1 MDKHRRT
8 RILYILQADF
18 EYFISLLVSGSF
30 LAAVTAQLGISDSLT
45 GVISAIISLGQMFQL
60 LSIFIRKNIKR
71 RVVLFSVMNQLVF
84 MCLYVIPLT
93 ELPPGWKTALFIGAV
108 TLAYF
113 LYNIVHPKKIDWF
126 MSMVEDGSRGRYT
139 SVKEMVSL
147 LTGMVFSYVMGS
159 MSDYYRDAGQI
170 RKSFAIC
177 AAVIFGL
184 TVLHTLT
191 MALAAEKEEG
201 EEQEE
206 QEERGGASSGTG
218 RGGRFAIFRDRNVLR
233 VTAVLVIWHAA
244 NYVAVPFYG
253 SYQIKELGFGLK
265 YVSVL
270 GILYSTVRI
279 LFSFVWGAYAD
290 KRSFA
295 RMMRAC
301 MAVAA
306 VGCLINVFS
315 VPENGKLFFTTYYI
329 CYAVA
334 MAGIGNAAMN
344 VVFDYVDA
352 PKRAD
357 ALAVTQVVA
366 GICGFATTLLASPL
380 VTHIQENGN
389 KFMGIHLYAQ
399 QVLSLLSCGLYLLAI
414 GFLSAMFCRRSGG

>member
-1 MDKHRRT
+1 MDKYRRT
-8 RILYILQADF
+8 RILYILQAAL
-18 EYFISLLVSGSF
+18 EYFISLLVAGSF

-45 GVISAIISLGQMFQL
+45 GIISAIISLGQAFQL
-60 LSIFIRKNIKR
+60 LSIFLRRNIKR
-71 RVVLFSVMNQLVF
+71 KVICFSVMNQLAF

-93 ELPPGWKTALFIGAV
+93 RFPAGWKAALFTGAI

-126 MSMVEDGSRGRYT
+126 MSMVEDGNRGRYT

-147 LTGMVFSYVMGS
+147 LTGMLFSYGMGS
-159 MSDYYRDAGQI
+159 LSDYYREMGEI

-191 MALAAEKEEG
+191 MVFAADKEDKEDGKTVEK
-201 EEQEE
+201 
-206 QEERGGASSGTG
+206 RTG
-218 RGGRFAIFRDRNVLR
+218 LGRRLGIFRDRNVLR

-244 NYVAVPFYG
+244 NYIAVPFYG
-253 SYQIKELGFGLK
+253 SYQIKELGFGLR

-270 GILYSTVRI
+270 GILYSSVRI

-290 KRSFA
+290 RRSFA
-295 RMMRAC
+295 EMMRAC

-306 VGCLINVFS
+306 VGCLINVFT
-315 VPENGKLFFTTYYI
+315 VPENGRLFFTAYYI
-329 CYAVA
+329 CYAIA
-334 MAGIGNAAMN
+334 MAGIGNAALNM
-344 VVFDYVDA
+344 VFDYVEA
-352 PKRAD
+352 SKRAD

-366 GICGFATTLLASPL
+366 GICGFVTTLFASPL
-380 VTHIQENGN
+380 VSRIQDNGN
-389 KFMGIHLYAQ
+389 RFLEMPIYAQ
-399 QVLSLLSCGLYLLAI
+399 QLLSLLSCVLYLLAI
-414 GFLSAMFCRRSGG
+414 ALISVVFCRRSGKEKD

>member
-18 EYFISLLVSGSF
+18 EYFISLLVAGSF

-45 GVISAIISLGQMFQL
+45 GVISAIISLGQAFQL
-60 LSIFIRKNIKR
+60 LSIFMRKNIKR

-93 ELPPGWKTALFIGAV
+93 GLPPGWKTALFIGAV

-159 MSDYYRDAGQI
+159 MSDYYRGIGQI

-177 AAVIFGL
+177 AGVIFVL

-191 MALAAEKEEG
+191 MVLAAEKEER
-201 EEQEE
+201 E
-206 QEERGGASSGTG
+206 GASSGTG
-218 RGGRFAIFRDRNVLR
+218 RGGRFAIFRDGNVLR

-270 GILYSTVRI
+270 GILYSSVRI

-290 KRSFA
+290 RRSFA

-306 VGCLINVFS
+306 VGCLINVFT
-315 VPENGKLFFTTYYI
+315 VPENGKLFFTTYYV
-329 CYAVA
+329 CYAMA

-352 PKRAD
+352 SKRAD

-380 VTHIQENGN
+380 VTYVQDNGN
-389 KFMGIHLYAQ
+389 MFLGMHVYAQ
-399 QVLSLLSCGLYLLAI
+399 QILSLLSCVLYLLAI
-414 GFLSAMFCRRSGG
+414 VLITAMFCRRSGKG

>member
-1 MDKHRRT
+1 MDKYRRT

-18 EYFISLLVSGSF
+18 EYFISLLVAGSF

-45 GVISAIISLGQMFQL
+45 GVISAIISLGQAFQL

-71 RVVLFSVMNQLVF
+71 KVVLFSAMNQLVF
-84 MCLYVIPLT
+84 MCLYVLPLMG
-93 ELPPGWKTALFIGAV
+93 LPPGWKTALFIGAV

-126 MSMVEDGSRGRYT
+126 MSMVEDGNRGRYT

-159 MSDYYRDAGQI
+159 MSDYYRSIGQI

-177 AAVIFGL
+177 AGVIFVL
-184 TVLHTLT
+184 TVLHTMT
-191 MALAAEKEEG
+191 MVLAAEKEEREG
-201 EEQEE
+201 V
-206 QEERGGASSGTG
+206 SSGTG
-218 RGGRFAIFRDRNVLR
+218 RGGRFGIIRDRNVLR

-265 YVSVL
+265 YVSIL
-270 GILYSTVRI
+270 GILYSSVRI

-290 KRSFA
+290 RRSFA

-306 VGCLINVFS
+306 VGCLINVFT
-315 VPENGKLFFTTYYI
+315 VPENGKLFFTTYYV
-329 CYAVA
+329 CYAIA

-352 PKRAD
+352 SKRAD

-380 VTHIQENGN
+380 VTYVQDNGN
-389 KFMGIHLYAQ
+389 MFLGMHVYAQ
-399 QVLSLLSCGLYLLAI
+399 QILSLLSCVLYLLAI
-414 GFLSAMFCRRSGG
+414 VLITAMFCRRSGKG

>member
-1 MDKHRRT
+1 MDKYRRT

-18 EYFISLLVSGSF
+18 EYFISLLVAGSF

-45 GVISAIISLGQMFQL
+45 GVISAIISLGQAFQL

-71 RVVLFSVMNQLVF
+71 KVVLFSAMNQLVF

-93 ELPPGWKTALFIGAV
+93 GLPPGWKTALFIGAV

-126 MSMVEDGSRGRYT
+126 MSMVEDGNRGRYT

-159 MSDYYRDAGQI
+159 MSDYYRSIGQI

-177 AAVIFGL
+177 AGVIFVL

-191 MALAAEKEEG
+191 MVLAAEKEEREG
-201 EEQEE
+201 V
-206 QEERGGASSGTG
+206 SSGTG
-218 RGGRFAIFRDRNVLR
+218 RGGRFGIIRDRNVLR

-265 YVSVL
+265 YVSIL
-270 GILYSTVRI
+270 GILYSSVRI

-290 KRSFA
+290 RRSFA

-306 VGCLINVFS
+306 VGCLINVFT
-315 VPENGKLFFTTYYI
+315 VPENGKLFFTTYYV
-329 CYAVA
+329 CYAIA

-344 VVFDYVDA
+344 VVFDYVDTS
-352 PKRAD
+352 KRAD

-380 VTHIQENGN
+380 VTYVQDNGN
-389 KFMGIHLYAQ
+389 MFLGMHVYAQ
-399 QVLSLLSCGLYLLAI
+399 QILSLLSCVLYLLAI
-414 GFLSAMFCRRSGG
+414 GLITAMFCRRPGKG

>member
-1 MDKHRRT
+1 MDKYRRT

-18 EYFISLLVSGSF
+18 EYFISLLVAGSF

-45 GVISAIISLGQMFQL
+45 GVISAIISLGQAFQL
-60 LSIFIRKNIKR
+60 LFIFIRKNIKR
-71 RVVLFSVMNQLVF
+71 KVVLFSAMNQLVF

-93 ELPPGWKTALFIGAV
+93 GLPPGWKTALFIGAV

-126 MSMVEDGSRGRYT
+126 MSMVEDGNRGRYT

-159 MSDYYRDAGQI
+159 MSDYYRSIGQI

-177 AAVIFGL
+177 AGVIFVL

-191 MALAAEKEEG
+191 MVLAAEKEEREG
-201 EEQEE
+201 V
-206 QEERGGASSGTG
+206 SSGTG
-218 RGGRFAIFRDRNVLR
+218 RGGRFGIIRDRNVLR

-265 YVSVL
+265 YVSIL
-270 GILYSTVRI
+270 GILYSSVRI

-290 KRSFA
+290 RRSFA

-306 VGCLINVFS
+306 VGCLINVFT
-315 VPENGKLFFTTYYI
+315 VPENGKLFFTTYYV
-329 CYAVA
+329 CYAIA

-352 PKRAD
+352 SKRAD

-380 VTHIQENGN
+380 VTYVQDNGN
-389 KFMGIHLYAQ
+389 MFLGMHVYAQ
-399 QVLSLLSCGLYLLAI
+399 QILSLLSCVLYLLAI
-414 GFLSAMFCRRSGG
+414 GLITAMFCRRPGKG

>member
-1 MDKHRRT
+1 MDKYRRT

-18 EYFISLLVSGSF
+18 EYFISLLVAGSF

-45 GVISAIISLGQMFQL
+45 GVISAIISLGQAFQL

-71 RVVLFSVMNQLVF
+71 EVVLFSAMNQLVF

-93 ELPPGWKTALFIGAV
+93 GLPPGWKTALFIGAV

-126 MSMVEDGSRGRYT
+126 MSMVEDGNRGRYT

-159 MSDYYRDAGQI
+159 MSDYYRSIGQI

-177 AAVIFGL
+177 AGVIFVL

-191 MALAAEKEEG
+191 MVLAAEKEEREG
-201 EEQEE
+201 V
-206 QEERGGASSGTG
+206 SSGTG
-218 RGGRFAIFRDRNVLR
+218 RGGRFGIIRDRNVLR

-265 YVSVL
+265 YVSIL
-270 GILYSTVRI
+270 GILYSSVRI

-290 KRSFA
+290 RRSFA

-306 VGCLINVFS
+306 VGCLINVFT
-315 VPENGKLFFTTYYI
+315 VPENGKLFFTTYYV
-329 CYAVA
+329 CYAIA

-352 PKRAD
+352 SKRAD

-380 VTHIQENGN
+380 VTYVQDNGN
-389 KFMGIHLYAQ
+389 MFLGMHVYAQ
-399 QVLSLLSCGLYLLAI
+399 QILSLLSCVLYLLAI
-414 GFLSAMFCRRSGG
+414 GLITAMFCRRSGKG

>member
-1 MDKHRRT
+1 MDKYRRT

-18 EYFISLLVSGSF
+18 EYFISLLVAGSF

-45 GVISAIISLGQMFQL
+45 GVISAIISLGQVFQL
-60 LSIFIRKNIKR
+60 LSIFMRKNIKKK
-71 RVVLFSVMNQLVF
+71 VILFSVMNQLVF
-84 MCLYVIPLT
+84 MCLYVVPLT
-93 ELPPGWKTALFIGAV
+93 GLHPGWKKALFIGAV

-126 MSMVEDGSRGRYT
+126 MSMVEDGNRGRYT

-147 LTGMVFSYVMGS
+147 LTGMIFSYVMGS
-159 MSDYYRDAGQI
+159 MSDYYREKGEI

-177 AAVIFGL
+177 AAVIFVL

-191 MALAAEKEEG
+191 MALAAEKED
-201 EEQEE
+201 
-206 QEERGGASSGTG
+206 RGQAPGRSGLG
-218 RGGRFAIFRDRNVLR
+218 RRFRIFTDRNVLR

-265 YVSVL
+265 YVSIL
-270 GILYSTVRI
+270 GILYSVVRI

-290 KRSFA
+290 RRSFA
-295 RMMRAC
+295 EMMRAC

-306 VGCLINVFS
+306 VGCLINVFT

-329 CYAVA
+329 CYAIA

-352 PKRAD
+352 SKRAD

-366 GICGFATTLLASPL
+366 GLCGFATTLLASPL
-380 VTHIQENGN
+380 VTYIQDNGN
-389 KFMGIHLYAQ
+389 MFMGIPVYAQ
-399 QVLSLLSCGLYLLAI
+399 QILSLLSCVLYLLAI
-414 GFLSAMFCRRSGG
+414 GLISAVFCRRSGKR

>member
-1 MDKHRRT
+1 MDKYRRT

-18 EYFISLLVSGSF
+18 EYFISLLVAGSF

-45 GVISAIISLGQMFQL
+45 GVISAIISLGQAFQL

-71 RVVLFSVMNQLVF
+71 EVVLFSAMNQLVF

-93 ELPPGWKTALFIGAV
+93 GLPPGWKTGLFIGAV

-159 MSDYYRDAGQI
+159 MSDYYRSIGQI

-177 AAVIFGL
+177 AGVIFVL

-191 MALAAEKEEG
+191 MVLAAEKEEREG
-201 EEQEE
+201 V
-206 QEERGGASSGTG
+206 SSGTG
-218 RGGRFAIFRDRNVLR
+218 RGGRFGIIRDRNVLR

-265 YVSVL
+265 YVSIL
-270 GILYSTVRI
+270 GILYSSVRI

-290 KRSFA
+290 RRSFA

-306 VGCLINVFS
+306 VGCLINVFT
-315 VPENGKLFFTTYYI
+315 VPENGKLFFTTYYV
-329 CYAVA
+329 CYAIA

-352 PKRAD
+352 SKRAD

-380 VTHIQENGN
+380 VTYVQDNGN
-389 KFMGIHLYAQ
+389 MFLGMHVYAQ
-399 QVLSLLSCGLYLLAI
+399 QILSLLSCVLYLLAI
-414 GFLSAMFCRRSGG
+414 GLITAMFCRRSGKG

>member
-1 MDKHRRT
+1 MDKYRRT

-18 EYFISLLVSGSF
+18 EYFISLLVAGSF

-45 GVISAIISLGQMFQL
+45 GVISAIISLGQAFQL
-60 LSIFIRKNIKR
+60 LSILIRKNIKR
-71 RVVLFSVMNQLVF
+71 KVILFSAMNQLVF

-93 ELPPGWKTALFIGAV
+93 GLPPGWKTGLFIGAV

-159 MSDYYRDAGQI
+159 MSDYYRGIGQI

-177 AAVIFGL
+177 AGVIFVL

-191 MALAAEKEEG
+191 MVLAAEKEER
-201 EEQEE
+201 E
-206 QEERGGASSGTG
+206 GASSGTG
-218 RGGRFAIFRDRNVLR
+218 RGGRFAIFRDGNVLR

-265 YVSVL
+265 YVSIL
-270 GILYSTVRI
+270 GILYSSVRI

-290 KRSFA
+290 RRSFA

-306 VGCLINVFS
+306 VGCLINVFT
-315 VPENGKLFFTTYYI
+315 VPENGKLFFTTYYV
-329 CYAVA
+329 CYAIA

-352 PKRAD
+352 SKRAD

-380 VTHIQENGN
+380 VTYVQDNGN
-389 KFMGIHLYAQ
+389 MFLGMHVYAQ
-399 QVLSLLSCGLYLLAI
+399 QILSLLSCVLYLLAI
-414 GFLSAMFCRRSGG
+414 GLITAMFCRRPGKG

>member
-1 MDKHRRT
+1 MDKYRRT

-18 EYFISLLVSGSF
+18 EYFISLLVAGSF

-45 GVISAIISLGQMFQL
+45 GVISAIISLGQAFQL

-71 RVVLFSVMNQLVF
+71 KVVLFSAMNQLVF

-93 ELPPGWKTALFIGAV
+93 GLPPGWKTALFIGAV

-159 MSDYYRDAGQI
+159 MSDYYRSIGQI

-177 AAVIFGL
+177 AGVIFVL

-191 MALAAEKEEG
+191 MVLAAEKEEREG
-201 EEQEE
+201 V
-206 QEERGGASSGTG
+206 SSGTG
-218 RGGRFAIFRDRNVLR
+218 RGGRFGIIRDRNVLR

-265 YVSVL
+265 YVSIL
-270 GILYSTVRI
+270 GILYSSVRI

-290 KRSFA
+290 RRSFE

-306 VGCLINVFS
+306 VGCLINVFT
-315 VPENGKLFFTTYYI
+315 VPENGKLFFTTYYV
-329 CYAVA
+329 CYAIA

-344 VVFDYVDA
+344 VVFDYVDTS
-352 PKRAD
+352 KRAD

-380 VTHIQENGN
+380 VTYVQDNGN
-389 KFMGIHLYAQ
+389 MFLGMHVYAQ
-399 QVLSLLSCGLYLLAI
+399 QILSLLSCVLYLLAI
-414 GFLSAMFCRRSGG
+414 GLITAMFCRRPGKG

>member
-1 MDKHRRT
+1 MDKYRRT

-18 EYFISLLVSGSF
+18 EYFISLLVAGSF

-45 GVISAIISLGQMFQL
+45 GVISAIISLGQAFQL

-71 RVVLFSVMNQLVF
+71 EEVLFSAMNQLVF

-93 ELPPGWKTALFIGAV
+93 GLPPGWKTALFIGAV

-126 MSMVEDGSRGRYT
+126 MSMVEDGNRGRYT

-159 MSDYYRDAGQI
+159 MSDYYRSIGQI

-177 AAVIFGL
+177 AGVIFVL

-191 MALAAEKEEG
+191 MVLAAEKEEREG
-201 EEQEE
+201 V
-206 QEERGGASSGTG
+206 SSGTG
-218 RGGRFAIFRDRNVLR
+218 RGGRFGIIRDRNVLR

-265 YVSVL
+265 YVSIL
-270 GILYSTVRI
+270 GILYSSVRI

-290 KRSFA
+290 RRSFA

-306 VGCLINVFS
+306 VGCLINVFT
-315 VPENGKLFFTTYYI
+315 VPENGKLFFTTYYV
-329 CYAVA
+329 CYAIA

-352 PKRAD
+352 SKRAD

-380 VTHIQENGN
+380 VTYVQDNGN
-389 KFMGIHLYAQ
+389 MFLGMHVYAQ
-399 QVLSLLSCGLYLLAI
+399 QILSLLSCVLYLLAI
-414 GFLSAMFCRRSGG
+414 GLITAMFCRRPGKG

>member
-1 MDKHRRT
+1 MDKYRRT

-18 EYFISLLVSGSF
+18 EYFISLLVAGSF

-45 GVISAIISLGQMFQL
+45 GVISAIISLGQAFQL

-71 RVVLFSVMNQLVF
+71 KVVLFSAMNQLVF

-93 ELPPGWKTALFIGAV
+93 GLPPGWKTALFIGAV

-126 MSMVEDGSRGRYT
+126 MSMVEDGNRGRYT

-159 MSDYYRDAGQI
+159 MSDYYRSIGQI

-177 AAVIFGL
+177 AGVIFVL

-191 MALAAEKEEG
+191 MVLAAEKEEREG
-201 EEQEE
+201 V
-206 QEERGGASSGTG
+206 SSGTG
-218 RGGRFAIFRDRNVLR
+218 RGGRFGIIRDRNVLR

-265 YVSVL
+265 YVSIL
-270 GILYSTVRI
+270 GILYSSVRI

-290 KRSFA
+290 RRSFA

-306 VGCLINVFS
+306 VGCLINVFT
-315 VPENGKLFFTTYYI
+315 VPENGKLFFTTYYV
-329 CYAVA
+329 CYAIA

-352 PKRAD
+352 SKRAD

-380 VTHIQENGN
+380 VTYVQDNGN
-389 KFMGIHLYAQ
+389 MFLGMHVYAQ
-399 QVLSLLSCGLYLLAI
+399 QILSLLSCVLYLLAI
-414 GFLSAMFCRRSGG
+414 GLITAMFCRRPGKG

>member
-1 MDKHRRT
+1 MDKYRRT

-18 EYFISLLVSGSF
+18 EYFISLLVAGSF

-45 GVISAIISLGQMFQL
+45 GVISAIISLGQAFQL

-71 RVVLFSVMNQLVF
+71 KVVLFSAMNQLVF

-93 ELPPGWKTALFIGAV
+93 GLPPGWKTALFIGAV

-126 MSMVEDGSRGRYT
+126 MSMVEDGNRGRYT

-159 MSDYYRDAGQI
+159 MSDYYRSIGQI

-177 AAVIFGL
+177 AGVIFVL

-191 MALAAEKEEG
+191 MVLAAEKEEREG
-201 EEQEE
+201 V
-206 QEERGGASSGTG
+206 SSGTG
-218 RGGRFAIFRDRNVLR
+218 RGGRFGIIRDRNVLR

-265 YVSVL
+265 YVSIL
-270 GILYSTVRI
+270 GILYSSVRI

-290 KRSFA
+290 RRSFA

-306 VGCLINVFS
+306 VGCLINVFT
-315 VPENGKLFFTTYYI
+315 VPENGKLFFTTYYV
-329 CYAVA
+329 CYAIA

-352 PKRAD
+352 SKRAD

-380 VTHIQENGN
+380 VTYVQDNGN
-389 KFMGIHLYAQ
+389 MFLGMHVYAQ
-399 QVLSLLSCGLYLLAI
+399 QILSLLSCVLYLLAI
-414 GFLSAMFCRRSGG
+414 GLITAMFCRRSGKG

>member
-1 MDKHRRT
+1 MDKYRRT

-18 EYFISLLVSGSF
+18 EYFISLLVAGSF

-45 GVISAIISLGQMFQL
+45 GVISAIISLGQAFQL
-60 LSIFIRKNIKR
+60 LSILIRKNIKR
-71 RVVLFSVMNQLVF
+71 KVVLFSAMNQLVF

-93 ELPPGWKTALFIGAV
+93 GLQPGWKTALFIGAV

-126 MSMVEDGSRGRYT
+126 MSMVEDGNRGRYT

-159 MSDYYRDAGQI
+159 MSDYYRSIGQI

-177 AAVIFGL
+177 AGVIFVL

-191 MALAAEKEEG
+191 MVLAAEKEEREG
-201 EEQEE
+201 V
-206 QEERGGASSGTG
+206 SSGTG
-218 RGGRFAIFRDRNVLR
+218 RGGRFGIIRDRNVLR

-265 YVSVL
+265 YVSIL
-270 GILYSTVRI
+270 GILYSSVRI

-290 KRSFA
+290 RRSFA

-306 VGCLINVFS
+306 VGCLINVFT
-315 VPENGKLFFTTYYI
+315 VPENGKLFFTTYYV

-352 PKRAD
+352 SKRAD

-380 VTHIQENGN
+380 VTYVQDNGN
-389 KFMGIHLYAQ
+389 MFLGMHVYAQ
-399 QVLSLLSCGLYLLAI
+399 QILSLLSCVLYLLAI
-414 GFLSAMFCRRSGG
+414 GLITAMFCRRSGKG

>member
-45 GVISAIISLGQMFQL
+45 GVISAIISLGQAFQL
-60 LSIFIRKNIKR
+60 LSIFMRKNIKR

-93 ELPPGWKTALFIGAV
+93 GLPPGWKTALFIGAV

-126 MSMVEDGSRGRYT
+126 MSMVEDGNRGRYT

-159 MSDYYRDAGQI
+159 MSDYYRSIGQI

-177 AAVIFGL
+177 AGVIFVL

-191 MALAAEKEEG
+191 MVLAAEKEER
-201 EEQEE
+201 E
-206 QEERGGASSGTG
+206 GASSGTG
-218 RGGRFAIFRDRNVLR
+218 RGGRFGIIRDRNVLR

-265 YVSVL
+265 YVSIL
-270 GILYSTVRI
+270 GILYSSVRI

-290 KRSFA
+290 RRSFA

-306 VGCLINVFS
+306 VGCLINVFT
-315 VPENGKLFFTTYYI
+315 VPENGKLLFTTYYV
-329 CYAVA
+329 CYAMA

-352 PKRAD
+352 SKRAD

-380 VTHIQENGN
+380 VTYVQDNGN
-389 KFMGIHLYAQ
+389 MFLGMHVYAQ
-399 QVLSLLSCGLYLLAI
+399 QILSLLSCVLYLLAI
-414 GFLSAMFCRRSGG
+414 VLITAMFCRRSGKG

>member
-18 EYFISLLVSGSF
+18 EYFISLLVAGSF

-45 GVISAIISLGQMFQL
+45 GVISAIISLGQAFQL

-71 RVVLFSVMNQLVF
+71 EVVLFSAMNQLVF

-93 ELPPGWKTALFIGAV
+93 GLPPGWKTALFIGAV

-126 MSMVEDGSRGRYT
+126 MSLVEDGSRGRYT

-159 MSDYYRDAGQI
+159 MSDYYRSIGQI

-177 AAVIFGL
+177 AGVIFVL

-191 MALAAEKEEG
+191 MVLAAEKEEREG
-201 EEQEE
+201 V
-206 QEERGGASSGTG
+206 SSGTG
-218 RGGRFAIFRDRNVLR
+218 RGGRFGIIRDRNVLR

-265 YVSVL
+265 YVSIL
-270 GILYSTVRI
+270 GILYSSVRI

-290 KRSFA
+290 RRSFA

-306 VGCLINVFS
+306 VGCLINVFT
-315 VPENGKLFFTTYYI
+315 VPENGKLFFTTYYV
-329 CYAVA
+329 CYAIA

-352 PKRAD
+352 SKRAD

-380 VTHIQENGN
+380 VTYVQDNGN
-389 KFMGIHLYAQ
+389 MFLGMHVYAQ
-399 QVLSLLSCGLYLLAI
+399 QILSLLSCVLYLLAI
-414 GFLSAMFCRRSGG
+414 GLITAMFCRRPGKG

>member
-1 MDKHRRT
+1 MDKYRRT

-18 EYFISLLVSGSF
+18 EYFISLLVAGSF

-45 GVISAIISLGQMFQL
+45 GVISAIISLGQAFQL

-71 RVVLFSVMNQLVF
+71 KVVLFSAMNQLVF

-93 ELPPGWKTALFIGAV
+93 GLPPGWKTALFIGAV

-126 MSMVEDGSRGRYT
+126 MSMVEDGNRGRYT

-159 MSDYYRDAGQI
+159 MSDYYRSIGQI

-177 AAVIFGL
+177 AGVIFVL

-191 MALAAEKEEG
+191 MVLAAEKEEREG
-201 EEQEE
+201 V
-206 QEERGGASSGTG
+206 SSGTG
-218 RGGRFAIFRDRNVLR
+218 RGGRFGIIRDRNVLR

-265 YVSVL
+265 YVSIL
-270 GILYSTVRI
+270 GILYSSVRI

-290 KRSFA
+290 RRSFA

-306 VGCLINVFS
+306 VGCLINVFT

-380 VTHIQENGN
+380 VTYIQENGN

-414 GFLSAMFCRRSGG
+414 GFLSAMFCRRSGA

>member
-1 MDKHRRT
+1 MDKYRRT

-18 EYFISLLVSGSF
+18 EYFISLLVAGSF

-45 GVISAIISLGQMFQL
+45 GVISAIISLGQAFQL

-71 RVVLFSVMNQLVF
+71 KVVLFSAMNQLVF

-93 ELPPGWKTALFIGAV
+93 GLPPGWKTALFIGAV

-126 MSMVEDGSRGRYT
+126 MSMVEDGNRGRYT

-159 MSDYYRDAGQI
+159 MSDYYRSIGQI

-177 AAVIFGL
+177 AGVIFVL

-191 MALAAEKEEG
+191 MVLAAEKEEREG
-201 EEQEE
+201 V
-206 QEERGGASSGTG
+206 SSGTG
-218 RGGRFAIFRDRNVLR
+218 RGGRFGIIRDRNVLR

-265 YVSVL
+265 YVSIL
-270 GILYSTVRI
+270 GILYSSVRI

-290 KRSFA
+290 RRSFA

-306 VGCLINVFS
+306 VGCLINVFT
-315 VPENGKLFFTTYYI
+315 VPENGKLFFTTYYV
-329 CYAVA
+329 CYAIA

-352 PKRAD
+352 SKRAD

-380 VTHIQENGN
+380 VTYVQDNGN
-389 KFMGIHLYAQ
+389 MFLGMHVYAQ
-399 QVLSLLSCGLYLLAI
+399 QILSLLSCVLYLLAI
-414 GFLSAMFCRRSGG
+414 VLITAMFCRRSGKG

>member
-1 MDKHRRT
+1 MDKYRRT

-18 EYFISLLVSGSF
+18 EYFISLLVAGSF

-45 GVISAIISLGQMFQL
+45 GVISAIISLGQAFQL

-71 RVVLFSVMNQLVF
+71 KVVLFSAMNQLVF

-93 ELPPGWKTALFIGAV
+93 GLPPGWKTALFIGAV

-126 MSMVEDGSRGRYT
+126 MSMVEDGNRGRYT

-159 MSDYYRDAGQI
+159 MSDYYRSIGRI

-177 AAVIFGL
+177 AGVIFVL

-191 MALAAEKEEG
+191 MVLAAEKEEREG
-201 EEQEE
+201 V
-206 QEERGGASSGTG
+206 SSGTG
-218 RGGRFAIFRDRNVLR
+218 RGGRFGIIRDRNVLR

-265 YVSVL
+265 YVSIL
-270 GILYSTVRI
+270 GILYSSVRI

-290 KRSFA
+290 RRSFA

-306 VGCLINVFS
+306 VGCLINVFT
-315 VPENGKLFFTTYYI
+315 VPENGKLFFTTYYV
-329 CYAVA
+329 CYAIA

-352 PKRAD
+352 SKRAD

-380 VTHIQENGN
+380 VTYVQDNGN
-389 KFMGIHLYAQ
+389 MFLGMHVYAQ
-399 QVLSLLSCGLYLLAI
+399 QILSLLSCVLYLLAI
-414 GFLSAMFCRRSGG
+414 GLITAMFCRRPGKG

>member
-1 MDKHRRT
+1 MDKYRRT

-18 EYFISLLVSGSF
+18 EYFISLLVAGSF

-45 GVISAIISLGQMFQL
+45 GVISAIISLGQAFQL

-71 RVVLFSVMNQLVF
+71 KVVLFSAMNQLVF

-93 ELPPGWKTALFIGAV
+93 GLPPGWKTALFIGAV

-126 MSMVEDGSRGRYT
+126 MSMVEDGNRGRYT

-159 MSDYYRDAGQI
+159 MSDYYRSIGQI

-177 AAVIFGL
+177 AGVIFVL

-191 MALAAEKEEG
+191 MVLAAEKEER
-201 EEQEE
+201 E
-206 QEERGGASSGTG
+206 GASSGTG
-218 RGGRFAIFRDRNVLR
+218 RGGRFGIIRDRNVLR

-265 YVSVL
+265 YVSIL
-270 GILYSTVRI
+270 GILYSSVRI

-290 KRSFA
+290 RRSFA

-306 VGCLINVFS
+306 VGCLINVFT
-315 VPENGKLFFTTYYI
+315 VPENGKLFFTTYYV
-329 CYAVA
+329 CYAIA

-352 PKRAD
+352 SKRAD

-380 VTHIQENGN
+380 VTYVQDNGN
-389 KFMGIHLYAQ
+389 MFLGMHVYAQ
-399 QVLSLLSCGLYLLAI
+399 QILSLLSCVLYLLAI
-414 GFLSAMFCRRSGG
+414 GLITAMFCRRSGKG

>member
-45 GVISAIISLGQMFQL
+45 GVISAIISLGQAFQL
-60 LSIFIRKNIKR
+60 LSIFMRKNIKR

-93 ELPPGWKTALFIGAV
+93 GLPPGWKTALFIGAV

-113 LYNIVHPKKIDWF
+113 LYNIVHPKKIDWL

-159 MSDYYRDAGQI
+159 MSDYYRGIGQI

-177 AAVIFGL
+177 AGVILVL

-191 MALAAEKEEG
+191 MVLAAEKEER
-201 EEQEE
+201 E
-206 QEERGGASSGTG
+206 GASSGTG
-218 RGGRFAIFRDRNVLR
+218 RGGRFGIIRDRNVLR

-270 GILYSTVRI
+270 GILYSSVRI

-290 KRSFA
+290 RRSFA

-306 VGCLINVFS
+306 VGCLINVFT
-315 VPENGKLFFTTYYI
+315 VPENGKLLFTTYYV
-329 CYAVA
+329 CYAMA

-352 PKRAD
+352 SKRAD

-380 VTHIQENGN
+380 VTYVQDNGN
-389 KFMGIHLYAQ
+389 MFLGMHVYAQ
-399 QVLSLLSCGLYLLAI
+399 QILSLLSCVLYLLAI
-414 GFLSAMFCRRSGG
+414 VLITAMFCRRSGKG

>member
-1 MDKHRRT
+1 MDKYRRT

-18 EYFISLLVSGSF
+18 EYFISLLVAGSF

-45 GVISAIISLGQMFQL
+45 GVISAIISLGQAFQL
-60 LSIFIRKNIKR
+60 LSVFMRKNIKR
-71 RVVLFSVMNQLVF
+71 KVVLFSAMNQLVF

-93 ELPPGWKTALFIGAV
+93 GLPPGWKTALFIGAV

-126 MSMVEDGSRGRYT
+126 MSMVEDGNRGRYT

-159 MSDYYRDAGQI
+159 MSDYYRGIGQV

-177 AAVIFGL
+177 AGTIFVL

-191 MALAAEKEEG
+191 MVLAAEKEEG
-201 EEQEE
+201 EEQG
-206 QEERGGASSGTG
+206 EREGASSGTC
-218 RGGRFAIFRDRNVLR
+218 RGGRFGIIRDRNVLR

-265 YVSVL
+265 YVSIL
-270 GILYSTVRI
+270 GILYSSVRI

-290 KRSFA
+290 RRSFA

-306 VGCLINVFS
+306 LGCLINVFT
-315 VPENGKLFFTTYYI
+315 VPENGKLFFTTYYV
-329 CYAVA
+329 CYAIA

-352 PKRAD
+352 SKRAD

-380 VTHIQENGN
+380 VTYVQDNGDM
-389 KFMGIHLYAQ
+389 FLGMHVYAQ
-399 QVLSLLSCGLYLLAI
+399 QILSLLSCVLYLLAI
-414 GFLSAMFCRRSGG
+414 WLITAMFCRRSGKG

>member
-1 MDKHRRT
+1 MDKYRRT

-18 EYFISLLVSGSF
+18 EYFISLLVAGSF

-45 GVISAIISLGQMFQL
+45 GVISAIISLGQAFQL
-60 LSIFIRKNIKR
+60 LSISIRKNIKR
-71 RVVLFSVMNQLVF
+71 KVVLFSAMNQLVF

-93 ELPPGWKTALFIGAV
+93 GLPPGWKTALFIGAV

-126 MSMVEDGSRGRYT
+126 MSMVEDGNRGRYT

-159 MSDYYRDAGQI
+159 MSDYYRSIGQI

-177 AAVIFGL
+177 AGVIFVL

-191 MALAAEKEEG
+191 MVLAAEKEEREG
-201 EEQEE
+201 V
-206 QEERGGASSGTG
+206 SSGTG
-218 RGGRFAIFRDRNVLR
+218 RGGRFGIIRDRNVLR

-265 YVSVL
+265 YVSIL
-270 GILYSTVRI
+270 GILYSSVRI

-290 KRSFA
+290 RRSFA

-306 VGCLINVFS
+306 VGCLINVFT
-315 VPENGKLFFTTYYI
+315 VPENGKLFFTTYYV
-329 CYAVA
+329 CYAIA

-352 PKRAD
+352 SKRAD

-380 VTHIQENGN
+380 VTYVQDNGN
-389 KFMGIHLYAQ
+389 MFLGMHVYAQ
-399 QVLSLLSCGLYLLAI
+399 QILSLLSCVLYLLAI
-414 GFLSAMFCRRSGG
+414 GLITAMFCRRSGKG

>member
-1 MDKHRRT
+1 MDKYRRT

-18 EYFISLLVSGSF
+18 EYFISLLVAGSF

-45 GVISAIISLGQMFQL
+45 GVISAIISLGQAFQL
-60 LSIFIRKNIKR
+60 LSIFMRKNIKR
-71 RVVLFSVMNQLVF
+71 KVVLFSAMNQLVF

-93 ELPPGWKTALFIGAV
+93 GLPHGWKTALFIGAV

-126 MSMVEDGSRGRYT
+126 MSMVEDGNRGRYT

-159 MSDYYRDAGQI
+159 MSDYYRGIGQV

-177 AAVIFGL
+177 AGVIFGL

-201 EEQEE
+201 EERE
-206 QEERGGASSGTG
+206 GASSGTG
-218 RGGRFAIFRDRNVLR
+218 RGRRFGIVRDRNVLR

-270 GILYSTVRI
+270 GILYSSVRI

-290 KRSFA
+290 RRSFA

-306 VGCLINVFS
+306 LGCLINVFT
-315 VPENGKLFFTTYYI
+315 VPENGKLFFTTYYV
-329 CYAVA
+329 CYAIA

-352 PKRAD
+352 SKRAD

-380 VTHIQENGN
+380 VTYVQDNGN
-389 KFMGIHLYAQ
+389 MFLGMHVYAQ
-399 QVLSLLSCGLYLLAI
+399 QILSLLSCVLYLLAI
-414 GFLSAMFCRRSGG
+414 GLITAMFCRRSGKG

>member
-1 MDKHRRT
+1 MDKYRRT

-18 EYFISLLVSGSF
+18 EYFISLLVAGSF

-45 GVISAIISLGQMFQL
+45 GVISAIISLGQAFQL

-71 RVVLFSVMNQLVF
+71 KVVLFSAMNQLVF

-93 ELPPGWKTALFIGAV
+93 GLPPGWKTALFIGAV

-126 MSMVEDGSRGRYT
+126 MSMVEDGNRGRYT

-159 MSDYYRDAGQI
+159 MSDYYRSIGRI

-177 AAVIFGL
+177 AGVIFVL

-191 MALAAEKEEG
+191 MVLAAEKEEREG
-201 EEQEE
+201 V
-206 QEERGGASSGTG
+206 SSGTG
-218 RGGRFAIFRDRNVLR
+218 RGGRFGIIRDRNVLR

-265 YVSVL
+265 YVSIL
-270 GILYSTVRI
+270 GILYSSVRI

-290 KRSFA
+290 RRSFA

-306 VGCLINVFS
+306 VGCLINVFT
-315 VPENGKLFFTTYYI
+315 VPENGKLFFTTYYV
-329 CYAVA
+329 CYAIA

-352 PKRAD
+352 SKRAD

-380 VTHIQENGN
+380 VTYVQDNGN
-389 KFMGIHLYAQ
+389 MFLGMHVYAQ
-399 QVLSLLSCGLYLLAI
+399 QILSLLSCVLYLLAI
-414 GFLSAMFCRRSGG
+414 GLITAMFCRRSGKG

>member
-1 MDKHRRT
+1 MDKYRRT
-8 RILYILQADF
+8 RILYILQAAL
-18 EYFISLLVSGSF
+18 EYFISLLVAGSF

-45 GVISAIISLGQMFQL
+45 GIISAIISLGQAFQL
-60 LSIFIRKNIKR
+60 LSIFLRRNIKR
-71 RVVLFSVMNQLVF
+71 KVICFSVMNQMVF

-93 ELPPGWKTALFIGAV
+93 RLPAGWKAALFTGAI

-126 MSMVEDGSRGRYT
+126 MSMVEDGNRGRYT

-147 LTGMVFSYVMGS
+147 LTGMLFSYGMGS
-159 MSDYYRDAGQI
+159 LSDYYREMGEI

-191 MALAAEKEEG
+191 MVFAADKEDNKDRKVVEK
-201 EEQEE
+201 
-206 QEERGGASSGTG
+206 RTG
-218 RGGRFAIFRDRNVLR
+218 LGWRLGIFRDRNVLR

-244 NYVAVPFYG
+244 NYIAVPFYG
-253 SYQIKELGFGLK
+253 SYQIKELGFGLR

-270 GILYSTVRI
+270 GILYSSVRI

-290 KRSFA
+290 RRSFA
-295 RMMRAC
+295 EMMRAC

-306 VGCLINVFS
+306 VGCLINVFT
-315 VPENGKLFFTTYYI
+315 VPENGRLFFTAYYI
-329 CYAVA
+329 CYAIA
-334 MAGIGNAAMN
+334 MAGIGNAALNM
-344 VVFDYVDA
+344 VFDYVEA
-352 PKRAD
+352 SKRAD

-366 GICGFATTLLASPL
+366 GICGFVTTLFASPL
-380 VTHIQENGN
+380 VSRIQDNGN
-389 KFMGIHLYAQ
+389 RFLGMPIYAQ
-399 QVLSLLSCGLYLLAI
+399 QLLSLLSCVLYLLAI
-414 GFLSAMFCRRSGG
+414 ALVSAVFCRRSGKEKD

>member
-18 EYFISLLVSGSF
+18 EYFISLLVAGSF

-45 GVISAIISLGQMFQL
+45 GVISAIISLGQAFQL
-60 LSIFIRKNIKR
+60 LSIFMRKNIKR

-93 ELPPGWKTALFIGAV
+93 GLPPGWKTALFIGAV

-113 LYNIVHPKKIDWF
+113 LYNIVHPKKIDWL

-159 MSDYYRDAGQI
+159 MSDYYRGIGQI

-177 AAVIFGL
+177 AGVILVL

-191 MALAAEKEEG
+191 MVLAAEKEER
-201 EEQEE
+201 E
-206 QEERGGASSGTG
+206 GASSGTG
-218 RGGRFAIFRDRNVLR
+218 RGGRFGIIRDRNVLR
-233 VTAVLVIWHAA
+233 VTAVVVIWHAA

-270 GILYSTVRI
+270 GILYSSVRI

-290 KRSFA
+290 RRSFA

-306 VGCLINVFS
+306 VGCLINVFT

-380 VTHIQENGN
+380 VTYVQDNGN
-389 KFMGIHLYAQ
+389 MFLGMHVYAQ
-399 QVLSLLSCGLYLLAI
+399 QILSLLSCVLYLLAI
-414 GFLSAMFCRRSGG
+414 VLITAMFCRRSGKG

>member
-1 MDKHRRT
+1 MDKYRRT

-18 EYFISLLVSGSF
+18 EYFISLLVAGSF

-45 GVISAIISLGQMFQL
+45 GVISAIISLGQAFQL
-60 LSIFIRKNIKR
+60 LSIFMRKNITR

-93 ELPPGWKTALFIGAV
+93 ELPPGWKAALFIGAV

-126 MSMVEDGSRGRYT
+126 MSMVEDGNRGRYT

-159 MSDYYRDAGQI
+159 MSDYYRSIGQI

-177 AAVIFGL
+177 AGVIFVL

-191 MALAAEKEEG
+191 MVLAAEKEEREG
-201 EEQEE
+201 V
-206 QEERGGASSGTG
+206 SSGTG
-218 RGGRFAIFRDRNVLR
+218 RGGRFGIIRDRNVLR

-265 YVSVL
+265 YVSIL
-270 GILYSTVRI
+270 GILYSSVRI

-290 KRSFA
+290 RRSFA

-306 VGCLINVFS
+306 VGCLINVFT
-315 VPENGKLFFTTYYI
+315 VPENGKLFFTTYYV
-329 CYAVA
+329 CYAIA

-352 PKRAD
+352 SKRAD

-380 VTHIQENGN
+380 VTYVQDNGN
-389 KFMGIHLYAQ
+389 MFLGMHVYAQ
-399 QVLSLLSCGLYLLAI
+399 QILSLLSCVLYLLAI
-414 GFLSAMFCRRSGG
+414 GLITAMFCRRSGKG

>member
-1 MDKHRRT
+1 MDKYRRT

-18 EYFISLLVSGSF
+18 EYFISLLVAGSF

-45 GVISAIISLGQMFQL
+45 GVISAIISLGQAFQL
-60 LSIFIRKNIKR
+60 LSISIRKNIKR
-71 RVVLFSVMNQLVF
+71 KVVLFSVMNQLVF

-93 ELPPGWKTALFIGAV
+93 GLPPGWKTALFIGAV

-126 MSMVEDGSRGRYT
+126 MSMVEDGNRGRYT

-159 MSDYYRDAGQI
+159 MSDYYRSIGQI

-177 AAVIFGL
+177 AGVIFVL

-191 MALAAEKEEG
+191 MVLAAEKEER
-201 EEQEE
+201 E
-206 QEERGGASSGTG
+206 GASSGTG
-218 RGGRFAIFRDRNVLR
+218 RGGRFGIIRDRNVLR

-265 YVSVL
+265 YVSIL
-270 GILYSTVRI
+270 GILYSSVRI

-290 KRSFA
+290 RRSFA

-306 VGCLINVFS
+306 VGCLINVFT
-315 VPENGKLFFTTYYI
+315 VPENGKLLFTTYYV
-329 CYAVA
+329 CYAMA

-352 PKRAD
+352 SKRAD

-380 VTHIQENGN
+380 VTYVQDNGN
-389 KFMGIHLYAQ
+389 MFLGMHVYAQ
-399 QVLSLLSCGLYLLAI
+399 QILSLLSCVLYLLAI
-414 GFLSAMFCRRSGG
+414 VLITAMFCRRSGKG

>member
-1 MDKHRRT
+1 MDKYRRT

-18 EYFISLLVSGSF
+18 EYFISLLVAGSF

-45 GVISAIISLGQMFQL
+45 GVISAIISLGQAFQL

-71 RVVLFSVMNQLVF
+71 KVVLFSAMNQLVF
-84 MCLYVIPLT
+84 MCLYVLPLMG
-93 ELPPGWKTALFIGAV
+93 LPPGWKTALFIGAV

-126 MSMVEDGSRGRYT
+126 MSMVEDGNRGRYT

-159 MSDYYRDAGQI
+159 MSDYYRSIGQI

-177 AAVIFGL
+177 AGVIFVL
-184 TVLHTLT
+184 TVLHTMT
-191 MALAAEKEEG
+191 MVLAAEKEEREG
-201 EEQEE
+201 V
-206 QEERGGASSGTG
+206 SSGTG
-218 RGGRFAIFRDRNVLR
+218 RGGRFGIIRDRNVLR

-265 YVSVL
+265 YVSIL
-270 GILYSTVRI
+270 GILYSSVRI

-290 KRSFA
+290 RRSFA

-306 VGCLINVFS
+306 VGCLINVFT
-315 VPENGKLFFTTYYI
+315 VPENGKLFFTTYYV
-329 CYAVA
+329 CYAIA

-344 VVFDYVDA
+344 VVFDYVDTS
-352 PKRAD
+352 KRAD

-380 VTHIQENGN
+380 VTYVQDNGN
-389 KFMGIHLYAQ
+389 MFLGMHVYAQ
-399 QVLSLLSCGLYLLAI
+399 QILSLLSCVLYLLAI
-414 GFLSAMFCRRSGG
+414 GLITAMFCRRSGKG